1 MAQKSTL
8 ALDGGPTI
16 KRAGGGFGGK
26 TPSDGSED
34 IEDDKKY
41 GPRRKSGLGPR

>member
-16 KRAGGGFGGK
+16 KQADNRFDGK

-34 IEDDKKY
+34 VDD
-41 GPRRKSGLGPR
+41 GRGHIRRKSGMGPK